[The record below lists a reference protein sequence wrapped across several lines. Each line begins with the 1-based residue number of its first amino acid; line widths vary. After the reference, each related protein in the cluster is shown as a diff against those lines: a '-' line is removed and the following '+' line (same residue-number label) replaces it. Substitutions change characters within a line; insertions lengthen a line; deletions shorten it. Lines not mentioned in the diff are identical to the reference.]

1 MRKELVSLRQRMKE
15 KGVDLYIIPTTDF
28 HGSEYVNDYFKCR
41 EYVSGFTGS
50 AGTMVVTQEWAGLWT
65 DGRYFLQARHQLE
78 GSGIELMEMGMPGVP
93 EITTY
98 IKEQLDIHTARVSA
112 AYMTGMSDSYG
123 GGTMPESGEIGRA
136 SCRERV

>member
-1 MRKELVSLRQRMKE
+1 MKE
-15 KGVDLYIIPTTDF
+15 KGIDLYIIPTTDF

-98 IKEQLDIHTARVSA
+98 IKEQLDIHTAKVSA
-112 AYMTGMSDSYG
+112 AFISASVRLPFPLRPLKTPCSFSDNPSNA
-123 GGTMPESGEIGRA
+123 MD
-136 SCRERV
+136 